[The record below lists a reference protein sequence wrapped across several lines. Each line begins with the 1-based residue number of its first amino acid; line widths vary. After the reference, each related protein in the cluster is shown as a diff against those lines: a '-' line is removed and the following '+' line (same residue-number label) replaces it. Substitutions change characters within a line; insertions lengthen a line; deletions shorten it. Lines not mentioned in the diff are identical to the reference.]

1 MSKPFLRF
9 EDGKISLGGK
19 DLMVQSA
26 NLSMSPSLQPERV
39 YGEFDINIVGSKTE
53 FVNFAAN
60 AGIKGKLDISFVIT
74 AEFFKQN
81 NTTNNIDRLFEIKD
95 GMREDPIDGNIV
107 GRYLFDNMYLT
118 NFSFSI
124 SPFKVIQANAS
135 YDIYGTILKTID
147 RRFQELSIDPAH
159 GLKSFG
165 EIKASNTNMDTAN
178 KKQFEVSKL
187 DYNIVVGRQVHNHIK
202 DGEHTSINT
211 TPNGVVPVR
220 VSIENIEA
228 EMNIESNDIIRNLN
242 ADGNYQPGTT
252 NQGLQDSTIEA
263 FLYSLQGEKI
273 AKFACVG
280 KVQGQSISIS
290 EGSHARG
297 SISVKQIIK

>member
-26 NLSMSPSLQPERV
+26 SLSMSPSLQPERV

-81 NTTNNIDRLFEIKD
+81 NITNNIDRLFEIKD

-252 NQGLQDSTIEA
+252 NQSLQDSTIEA

-280 KVQGQSISIS
+280 KVQSQSISIS

>member
-81 NTTNNIDRLFEIKD
+81 NITNNIDRLFEIKD

-187 DYNIVVGRQVHNHIK
+187 DYNIVVGRKVHNHIK

-220 VSIENIEA
+220 DSTENIEA

-252 NQGLQDSTIEA
+252 NQSLQDSTIEA

-280 KVQGQSISIS
+280 KVQSQSISIS

>member
-26 NLSMSPSLQPERV
+26 NLSITPTLEPERV
-39 YGEFDINIVGSKTE
+39 YGDLDLSIVGAKTE
-53 FVNFAAN
+53 FVNFAAT
-60 AGIKGKLDISFVIT
+60 AGLRGKLDISFVIT

-81 NTTNNIDRLFEIKD
+81 NIINSIDRLFEIKD
-95 GMREDPIDGNIV
+95 GMSENPIDGNIV

-124 SPFKVIQANAS
+124 APFQVIQANAS
-135 YDIYGTILKTID
+135 YDIYGTILKTVD
-147 RRFQELSIDPAH
+147 RRFQELNIDPAH

-187 DYNIVVGRQVHNHIK
+187 NYNIIVGRKVHNHIK

-211 TPNGVVPVR
+211 TANGVVPTR

-228 EMNIESNDIIRNLN
+228 EMNIESNDMVRNLN
-242 ADGNYQPGTT
+242 PDGNYQSGTT
-252 NQGLQDSTIEA
+252 PEGLSDSTIQA

-273 AKFACVG
+273 ANFSCSG
-280 KVQGQSISIS
+280 RIHGQSISIS
-290 EGSHARG
+290 EGSHAMG
-297 SISVKQIIK
+297 SVSVKQIIK

>member
-26 NLSMSPSLQPERV
+26 NLSITPTLEPERV
-39 YGEFDINIVGSKTE
+39 YGDLDLSIVGAKTE
-53 FVNFAAN
+53 FVNFAAT
-60 AGIKGKLDISFVIT
+60 AGLRGKLDISFVIT

-81 NTTNNIDRLFEIKD
+81 NTINSIDRLFEIKD
-95 GMREDPIDGNIV
+95 GMSEDPIDGNIV
-107 GRYLFDNMYLT
+107 GRYLFDNMYLNNF
-118 NFSFSI
+118 NFSI
-124 SPFKVIQANAS
+124 APFQVIQANAS
-135 YDIYGTILKTID
+135 YDIYGTILKTAD

-165 EIKASNTNMDTAN
+165 EVKASNTNMDTAN

-187 DYNIVVGRQVHNHIK
+187 NYNIIVGRKVHNHIK

-211 TPNGVVPVR
+211 TANGVVPTR

-228 EMNIESNDIIRNLN
+228 EMNIESNDIVRNLN
-242 ADGNYQPGTT
+242 PDGNYQSGTT
-252 NQGLQDSTIEA
+252 PEGLNDSTIQA

-273 AKFACVG
+273 ANFSCSG
-280 KVQGQSISIS
+280 KIHSQSISIS
-290 EGSHARG
+290 ESSHAMG

>member
-26 NLSMSPSLQPERV
+26 NLSMNPSLQAERV
-39 YGEFDINIVGSKTE
+39 FGEFDPNIVGAKTR
-53 FVNFAAN
+53 FVNFAAT
-60 AGIKGKLDISFVIT
+60 AGIRGKLDISFVIT

-81 NTTNNIDRLFEIKD
+81 NTINTIDRLFEIKD
-95 GMREDPIDGNIV
+95 GMSENPIDGNIV

-124 SPFKVIQANAS
+124 SPFQVIQANAS
-135 YDIYGTILKTID
+135 YDIYGTILKTVD

-165 EIKASNTNMDTAN
+165 EVKASNTNIDAAN

-187 DYNIVVGRQVHNHIK
+187 NYNIIVGRKVHNHIK

-220 VSIENIEA
+220 VSIENIES
-228 EMNIESNDIIRNLN
+228 EMNIEANDIIRNLN
-242 ADGNYQPGTT
+242 SDGNYQPGST
-252 NQGLQDSTIEA
+252 NQDLQDSTIEA
-263 FLYSLQGEKI
+263 FLYSLQGERI
-273 AKFACVG
+273 AKFDCTG
-280 KVQGQSISIS
+280 KIQAQSVSIS
-290 EGSHARG
+290 EGSHAKG
-297 SISVKQIIK
+297 LINIKQIIK

>member
-95 GMREDPIDGNIV
+95 GMREDPIDGN
-107 GRYLFDNMYLT
+107 
-118 NFSFSI
+118 
-124 SPFKVIQANAS
+124 
-135 YDIYGTILKTID
+135 
-147 RRFQELSIDPAH
+147 
-159 GLKSFG
+159 
-165 EIKASNTNMDTAN
+165 
-178 KKQFEVSKL
+178 
-187 DYNIVVGRQVHNHIK
+187 
-202 DGEHTSINT
+202 
-211 TPNGVVPVR
+211 
-220 VSIENIEA
+220 
-228 EMNIESNDIIRNLN
+228 
-242 ADGNYQPGTT
+242 
-252 NQGLQDSTIEA
+252 
-263 FLYSLQGEKI
+263 
-273 AKFACVG
+273 
-280 KVQGQSISIS
+280 
-290 EGSHARG
+290 
-297 SISVKQIIK
+297 

>member
-26 NLSMSPSLQPERV
+26 SLSMSPSLQPERV

-135 YDIYGTILKTID
+135 YDIYGTILKTVD

-187 DYNIVVGRQVHNHIK
+187 DYNIVVGRKVHNHIK

-220 VSIENIEA
+220 VSTENIEA

-252 NQGLQDSTIEA
+252 NQSLQDSTIEA

-280 KVQGQSISIS
+280 KVQSQSISIS

>member
-187 DYNIVVGRQVHNHIK
+187 DYNIVVGRKVHNHIK

-220 VSIENIEA
+220 VSTENIEA

-242 ADGNYQPGTT
+242 ADGNYQPGAT
-252 NQGLQDSTIEA
+252 NQSLQDSTIEA

-280 KVQGQSISIS
+280 KVQSQSISIS

>member
-26 NLSMSPSLQPERV
+26 NLSMSPSLQAERV
-39 YGEFDINIVGSKTE
+39 YGDFDINIVGSKTE
-53 FVNFAAN
+53 FVDFAAT

-95 GMREDPIDGNIV
+95 GMSENPIDGNIV

-124 SPFKVIQANAS
+124 SPFQVIQANAS
-135 YDIYGTILKTID
+135 YDIYGTILKTVD

-165 EIKASNTNMDTAN
+165 EVKASNTNIDAAN

-187 DYNIVVGRQVHNHIK
+187 NYNIIVGRKVHNHIK

-220 VSIENIEA
+220 VSVENIEA
-228 EMNIESNDIIRNLN
+228 EINIESNEIIRNLN
-242 ADGNYQPGTT
+242 SDGNYQPGLTSD
-252 NQGLQDSTIEA
+252 NLQDSTIEA
-263 FLYSLQGEKI
+263 FLYSLKGEKI
-273 AKFACVG
+273 AKFSCVG
-280 KVQGQSISIS
+280 KVQSQSISIS
-290 EGSHARG
+290 EGSHSRG

>member
-26 NLSMSPSLQPERV
+26 NLSMNPSLRPERV
-39 YGEFDINIVGSKTE
+39 YGNFDRNIVGAKTE
-53 FVNFAAN
+53 FINFAATT
-60 AGIKGKLDISFVIT
+60 GVRGKLDISFVIT

-81 NTTNNIDRLFEIKD
+81 NTINTIDRLFEIKD
-95 GMREDPIDGNIV
+95 GMSENPIDGNIV

-124 SPFKVIQANAS
+124 SPFQVIQANAS
-135 YDIYGTILKTID
+135 YDIYGTILKTTD

-165 EIKASNTNMDTAN
+165 EVKASNTNMDTAN
-178 KKQFEVSKL
+178 KKQFEVSQL
-187 DYNIVVGRQVHNHIK
+187 NYNIVVGRKIYNHIK

-220 VSIENIEA
+220 VSVENIEV
-228 EMNIESNDIIRNLN
+228 EMNIEANDIIRNLN
-242 ADGNYQPGTT
+242 SDGNYQPGSTPDD
-252 NQGLQDSTIEA
+252 LRDSTIEA

-273 AKFACVG
+273 ANFSCSG
-280 KVQGQSISIS
+280 KVQSQSVSIS
-290 EGSHARG
+290 EGSHAKG

>member
-26 NLSMSPSLQPERV
+26 NLSITPTLEPERV
-39 YGEFDINIVGSKTE
+39 YGDLDLSIVGAKTE
-53 FVNFAAN
+53 FVNFAAT
-60 AGIKGKLDISFVIT
+60 AGLRGKLDISFVIT

-81 NTTNNIDRLFEIKD
+81 NTINSIDRLFEIKD
-95 GMREDPIDGNIV
+95 GMSEDPIDGNIV
-107 GRYLFDNMYLT
+107 GRYLFDNMYLNNF
-118 NFSFSI
+118 NFSI
-124 SPFKVIQANAS
+124 APFQVIQANAS
-135 YDIYGTILKTID
+135 YDIYGTILKTVD

-165 EIKASNTNMDTAN
+165 EVKASNTNMDTAN

-187 DYNIVVGRQVHNHIK
+187 NYNIIVGRKVHNHIK

-211 TPNGVVPVR
+211 TANGVVPTR

-228 EMNIESNDIIRNLN
+228 EMNIESNDIVRNLN
-242 ADGNYQPGTT
+242 PDGNYQSGTT
-252 NQGLQDSTIEA
+252 PEGLNDSTIQA

-273 AKFACVG
+273 ANFSCSG
-280 KVQGQSISIS
+280 KIHSQSISIS
-290 EGSHARG
+290 ESSHAMG

>member
-9 EDGKISLGGK
+9 EDGKVSLGGK
-19 DLMVQSA
+19 DIMVQSA
-26 NLSMSPSLQPERV
+26 NLSINPSLEPERV
-39 YGEFDINIVGSKTE
+39 YGDFDPAIVGARTE
-53 FVNFAAN
+53 FIDFAAT
-60 AGIKGKLDISFVIT
+60 AGLRGKLDISFVIT

-81 NTTNNIDRLFEIKD
+81 NTINTIDRLFEIKD
-95 GMREDPIDGNIV
+95 GMSEDPIDGNIV

-124 SPFKVIQANAS
+124 SPFQVIQANAS
-135 YDIYGTILKTID
+135 YDIYGTILKTAD
-147 RRFQELSIDPAH
+147 RRFQELNIDPAH

-165 EIKASNTNMDTAN
+165 QIKASNTNIDTAN

-187 DYNIVVGRQVHNHIK
+187 NYNIIVGRKVHNHIK

-211 TPNGVVPVR
+211 TANGVVPTR

-242 ADGNYQPGTT
+242 PDGNYQAGATPE
-252 NQGLQDSTIEA
+252 GLSDSSVQA

-273 AKFACVG
+273 ASFSCSG
-280 KVQGQSISIS
+280 KVQSQSVSIS
-290 EGSHARG
+290 EGSHAVG

>member
-187 DYNIVVGRQVHNHIK
+187 DYNIVVGRKVHNHIK

-220 VSIENIEA
+220 VSTENIEA

-252 NQGLQDSTIEA
+252 NQSLQDSTIEA

-280 KVQGQSISIS
+280 KVQSQSISIS

>member
-81 NTTNNIDRLFEIKD
+81 NITNNIDRLFEIKD

-187 DYNIVVGRQVHNHIK
+187 DYNIVVGRKVHNHIK

-220 VSIENIEA
+220 VSTENIEA

-252 NQGLQDSTIEA
+252 NQSLQDSTIEA

-280 KVQGQSISIS
+280 KVQSQSISIS

>member
-26 NLSMSPSLQPERV
+26 NLSITPTLEPERV
-39 YGEFDINIVGSKTE
+39 YGDLDLSIVGAKTE
-53 FVNFAAN
+53 FVNFAAT
-60 AGIKGKLDISFVIT
+60 AGLRGKLDISFVIT

-81 NTTNNIDRLFEIKD
+81 NTINSIDRLFEIKD
-95 GMREDPIDGNIV
+95 GMSEDPIDGNIV
-107 GRYLFDNMYLT
+107 GRYLFDNMYLN
-118 NFSFSI
+118 NFNFSI
-124 SPFKVIQANAS
+124 SPFQVIQANAS
-135 YDIYGTILKTID
+135 YDIYGTILKTVD

-165 EIKASNTNMDTAN
+165 EVKASNTNMDTAN

-187 DYNIVVGRQVHNHIK
+187 NYNIIVGRKVHNHIK

-211 TPNGVVPVR
+211 TANGVVPTR

-228 EMNIESNDIIRNLN
+228 EMNIESNDIVRNLN
-242 ADGNYQPGTT
+242 PDGNYQSGTT
-252 NQGLQDSTIEA
+252 PEGLNDSTIQA

-273 AKFACVG
+273 ANFSCSG
-280 KVQGQSISIS
+280 KIHSQSISIS
-290 EGSHARG
+290 ESSHAMG

>member
-81 NTTNNIDRLFEIKD
+81 NITNNIDRLFEIKD

-220 VSIENIEA
+220 VSTENIEA

-252 NQGLQDSTIEA
+252 NQSLQDSTIEA

-280 KVQGQSISIS
+280 KVQSQSISIS

>member
-220 VSIENIEA
+220 VSTENIEA

-252 NQGLQDSTIEA
+252 NQSLQDSTIEA

-280 KVQGQSISIS
+280 KVQSQSISIS

>member
-26 NLSMSPSLQPERV
+26 NLSITPTLEPERV
-39 YGEFDINIVGSKTE
+39 YGDLDLSIVGAKTE
-53 FVNFAAN
+53 FVNFAAT
-60 AGIKGKLDISFVIT
+60 AGLRGKLDISFVIT

-81 NTTNNIDRLFEIKD
+81 NTINSIDRLFEIKD
-95 GMREDPIDGNIV
+95 GMSEDPIDGNIV
-107 GRYLFDNMYLT
+107 GRYLFDNMYLNNF
-118 NFSFSI
+118 NFSI
-124 SPFKVIQANAS
+124 APFQVIQANAS
-135 YDIYGTILKTID
+135 YDIHGTILKTVD

-165 EIKASNTNMDTAN
+165 EVKASNTNMDTAN

-187 DYNIVVGRQVHNHIK
+187 NYNIIVGRKVHNHIK

-211 TPNGVVPVR
+211 TANGVVPTR

-228 EMNIESNDIIRNLN
+228 EMNIESNDIVRNLN
-242 ADGNYQPGTT
+242 PDGNYQSGTT
-252 NQGLQDSTIEA
+252 PEGLNDSTIQA

-273 AKFACVG
+273 ANFSCSG
-280 KVQGQSISIS
+280 KIHSQSISIS
-290 EGSHARG
+290 ESSHAMG

>member
-81 NTTNNIDRLFEIKD
+81 NITNNIDRLFEIKD

-242 ADGNYQPGTT
+242 ADGNYQPGAT
-252 NQGLQDSTIEA
+252 NQSLQDSTIEA

-280 KVQGQSISIS
+280 KVQSQSISIS

>member
-26 NLSMSPSLQPERV
+26 NLSITPTLEPERV
-39 YGEFDINIVGSKTE
+39 YGDLDLSIVGAKTE
-53 FVNFAAN
+53 FVNFAAT
-60 AGIKGKLDISFVIT
+60 AGLRGKLDISFVIT

-81 NTTNNIDRLFEIKD
+81 NIINSIDRLFEIKD
-95 GMREDPIDGNIV
+95 GMSEDPIDGNIV
-107 GRYLFDNMYLT
+107 GRYLFDNMYLNNF
-118 NFSFSI
+118 NFSI
-124 SPFKVIQANAS
+124 APFQVIQANAS
-135 YDIYGTILKTID
+135 YDIYGTILKTAD

-165 EIKASNTNMDTAN
+165 EVKASNTNMDTAN

-187 DYNIVVGRQVHNHIK
+187 NYNIIVGRKVHNHIK

-211 TPNGVVPVR
+211 TANGVVPTR

-228 EMNIESNDIIRNLN
+228 EMNIESNDIVRNLN
-242 ADGNYQPGTT
+242 PDGNYQSGTT
-252 NQGLQDSTIEA
+252 PEGLNDSTIQA

-273 AKFACVG
+273 ANFSCSG
-280 KVQGQSISIS
+280 KIHSQSISIS
-290 EGSHARG
+290 ESSHAMG

>member
-26 NLSMSPSLQPERV
+26 NLSITPTLEPERV
-39 YGEFDINIVGSKTE
+39 YGDLDLSIVGAKTE
-53 FVNFAAN
+53 FVNFAAT
-60 AGIKGKLDISFVIT
+60 AGLRGKLDISFVIT

-81 NTTNNIDRLFEIKD
+81 NTINSIDRLFEIKD
-95 GMREDPIDGNIV
+95 GMSEDPIDGNIV
-107 GRYLFDNMYLT
+107 GRYLFDNMYLN

-124 SPFKVIQANAS
+124 SPFQVIQANAS
-135 YDIYGTILKTID
+135 YDIYGTILKTAD

-165 EIKASNTNMDTAN
+165 EVKASNTNMDTAN
-178 KKQFEVSKL
+178 KIQFEVSKL
-187 DYNIVVGRQVHNHIK
+187 NYNIIVGRKVHNHIK

-211 TPNGVVPVR
+211 TANGVVPTR

-228 EMNIESNDIIRNLN
+228 EMNIESNDIVRNLN
-242 ADGNYQPGTT
+242 PDGNYQSGTT
-252 NQGLQDSTIEA
+252 PEGLNDSTIQA

-273 AKFACVG
+273 ANFSCSG
-280 KVQGQSISIS
+280 KIHSQSISIS
-290 EGSHARG
+290 ESSHAMG

>member
-81 NTTNNIDRLFEIKD
+81 NITNNIDRLFEIKD

-187 DYNIVVGRQVHNHIK
+187 DYNIVVGRKVHNHIK

-220 VSIENIEA
+220 VSTENIEA

-242 ADGNYQPGTT
+242 ADGNYQPGAT
-252 NQGLQDSTIEA
+252 NQSLQDSTIEA

-280 KVQGQSISIS
+280 KVQSQSISIS